1 MVRAPFVMTGNCC
14 YSEHGRARGD
24 DRAAARPAL
33 ARLRWEQSAD
43 STARLSG
50 PPGAHAGWTT
60 PVAPTDRD
68 YADRMLVGRDVEQVG
83 IRDLLADA
91 MAGHG
96 RALAIRGE
104 AGIGKSA
111 LLRYAGEAAEGMRVL
126 RGVGVESEAELG
138 FGVLHMLLNPFTDRI
153 DRLPGP
159 QAAALR
165 AAFGQAEAAEV
176 NRFLVGAA
184 TLTLLAEL
192 AAETPTLLLV
202 DDAQWVDQS
211 SIDALLFAARRFG
224 EDAVAMILGVRDTA
238 VPFPTPGIASMR
250 LTGLPRAAAAE
261 LLDRYTPG
269 LTVPGRERVL
279 AESAGN
285 PLALQE
291 LGSARRAA
299 ETSGRL
305 DPGHEVG
312 PLAATS
318 RVQESFRAQIADL
331 PEGTRTLLL
340 IAAADS
346 GTDIGTV
353 LGVAA
358 GFGLSGVDLEPAERA
373 GLVSVDS
380 DRLEFRHPLI
390 RAAVYR
396 NAPHHQRIAVHER
409 FAVALTA
416 PADADRRAWHLAAAT
431 TKPDESVA
439 AVLEQTARRQ
449 QARGGAMAVSAAYDR
464 AGRLSVDPERKAN
477 RILLAARAAYDAGK
491 PDRATRLAA
500 EAAALTDDLGI
511 VADATHI
518 RAQVEYERTSPAA
531 DAELSLRAAEL
542 IVDVDPERAAFFLA
556 EALCCA
562 RDAADRALLLRGTEL
577 LNSLRLPDDSP
588 LRPHAAA
595 QIAWADLLGG
605 AAAAAVE
612 VMAAQVAAAQGDTV
626 DDLYKVVAAFSALML
641 ADDAAAAA
649 VMDEMIAGA
658 RAIGELHWVP
668 YGLEVAALAQMFS
681 GAFGEARSA
690 AAEGIAL
697 SEEIG
702 MPIEAGA
709 LRAIE
714 VWLAAVSGEECRAL
728 AGEIRASLSATHRT
742 HAALAEWGVAIAD
755 LAAGDFE
762 AALDRLDSVCSGPAA
777 YDFLIRAVPDHV
789 EAAVRAGR
797 RERARDHLAGFE
809 QWAECVG
816 TALPSALRSRCRA
829 LLATGDDAGDLY
841 ATALTQHHK
850 HGGPYDRARTQLVYG
865 EWLRRRRRR
874 SEARAQLAEALDTFD
889 QLGAR
894 AWLARVNA
902 ELAALGDPPTAPRR
916 TDPLAQLTPQETQV
930 VRLAAAGY
938 SNKEIGARL
947 FLSPR
952 TIGHHLYKAY
962 PKLGITRRADLA
974 QFRL

>member
-1 MVRAPFVMTGNCC
+1 
-14 YSEHGRARGD
+14 
-24 DRAAARPAL
+24 
-33 ARLRWEQSAD
+33 
-43 STARLSG
+43 
-50 PPGAHAGWTT
+50 
-60 PVAPTDRD
+60 
-68 YADRMLVGRDVEQVG
+68 MLVGRDGELADIHV
-83 IRDLLADA
+83 LLADA

-96 RALAIRGE
+96 RVLAIRGE

-126 RGVGVESEAELG
+126 RGVGIESEAELG
-138 FGVLHMLLNPFTDRI
+138 FGVLHMLLNPFADRI
-153 DRLPGP
+153 DGLPGP
-159 QAAALR
+159 QAAALLT
-165 AAFGQAEAAEV
+165 AFGQAEATEV

-202 DDAQWVDQS
+202 DDAQWIDQGS
-211 SIDALLFAARRFG
+211 MDALLFAARRFG
-224 EDAVAMILGVRDTA
+224 EDSVAMILGVRETA

-250 LTGLPRAAAAE
+250 LAGLPRAAAEE
-261 LLDRYTPG
+261 LLDRCTPG

-279 AESAGN
+279 AESDGN
-285 PLALQE
+285 PLALLE
-291 LGSARRAA
+291 LGGSRRTA
-299 ETSGRL
+299 EATGRV

-318 RVQESFRAQIADL
+318 RVQESFRAQIAEL
-331 PEGTRTLLL
+331 PADTRTLLL

-346 GTDIGTV
+346 GTEIGTV
-353 LGVAA
+353 LCVAA
-358 GFGLSGVDLEPAERA
+358 GFGLSGADLEPAEHA
-373 GLVSVDS
+373 GLVTVET
-380 DRLEFRHPLI
+380 DRLVFRHPLI

-396 NAPHHQRIAVHER
+396 NAAHHQRIAVHER
-409 FAVALTA
+409 FARELTA
-416 PADADRRAWHLAAAT
+416 DADADRRAWHLAAAT

-439 AVLEQTARRQ
+439 AALEQTARRQ
-449 QARGGAMAVSAAYDR
+449 QRRGGAMAVSAAYDR
-464 AGRLSVDPERKAN
+464 AGRLSVDPARKAH

-511 VADATHI
+511 IADATHI

-531 DAELSLRAAEL
+531 DAELSLRAAAL
-542 IVDVDPERAAFFLA
+542 IADTDPEHAVFILA
-556 EALCCA
+556 EAVCCA

-577 LNSLRLPDDSP
+577 LNSIRLPEDSP
-588 LRPHAAA
+588 LRPHLAA

-605 AAAAAVE
+605 KPAPAVA
-612 VMAAQVAAAQGDTV
+612 VMAAQILAAQGDAV
-626 DDLYKVVAAFSALML
+626 DDLHKVVAAFSGLML
-641 ADDAAAAA
+641 ADDAATATI
-649 VMDEMIAGA
+649 MSEMIAGS
-658 RAIGELHWVP
+658 RAIGELHWIP
-668 YGLEVAALAQMFS
+668 YALELAALAHGFS

-690 AAEGIAL
+690 AAEGITL

-714 VWLAAVSGEECRAL
+714 VWLAAVSGDRPGCRAL
-728 AGEIRASLSATHRT
+728 AGEILPELSATHRT
-742 HAALAEWGVAIAD
+742 HAALTDWGVAIAD

-762 AALDRLDSVCSGPAA
+762 AALDRLDSVCTGPAA
-777 YDFLIRAVPDHV
+777 YDFLIRAVPDHI
-789 EAAVRAGR
+789 EAAVRGGR
-797 RERARDHLAGFE
+797 RERADYHLVAFE
-809 QWAECVG
+809 QWAESVG
-816 TALPSALRSRCRA
+816 TPLPAALSLRCGA
-829 LLATGDDAGDLY
+829 LLATGEDAESLY
-841 ATALTQHHK
+841 SAALAQHDK

-874 SEARAQLAEALDTFD
+874 ADARIQLVEALDTFE

-894 AWLARVNA
+894 AWVGRVHT
-902 ELAALGDPPTAPRR
+902 ELAALGDQPTAPRR

-952 TIGHHLYKAY
+952 TIGHHLYNAY
-962 PKLGITRRADLA
+962 PKLGIARRADLA
-974 QFRL
+974 QFRI